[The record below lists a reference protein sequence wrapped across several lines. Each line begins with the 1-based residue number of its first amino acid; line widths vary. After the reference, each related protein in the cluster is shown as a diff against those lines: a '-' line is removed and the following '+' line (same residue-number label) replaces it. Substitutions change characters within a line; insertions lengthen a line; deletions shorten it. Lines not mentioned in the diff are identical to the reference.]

1 MTFADSINEAEG
13 RGIRAS
19 VCATQAKAR
28 DARGRRMD
36 LLSSIRR
43 TNRMGRTFVSFTG
56 YSVLVGGTLVRF
68 MDLSGPIS
76 SVE

>member
-1 MTFADSINEAEG
+1 MPFADSINEAEG

-43 TNRMGRTFVSFTG
+43 TNRMGCTFVPFTG
-56 YSVLVGGTLVRF
+56 YSVLVGSTVVQF
-68 MDLSGPIS
+68 MDLYRPIS

>member
-1 MTFADSINEAEG
+1 MPFADFINEAKG
-13 RGIRAS
+13 RGIRTS

-43 TNRMGRTFVSFTG
+43 TNRMGYTIVPFTG
-56 YSVLVGGTLVRF
+56 YSILVGSTLIRF
-68 MDLSGPIS
+68 MDISRPIS
-76 SVE
+76 SVD